1 MSDNARLRAAAS
13 LIIGLLLA
21 GCDDATLCREC
32 EKPPPAPDAPD
43 SLQVA
48 VNWEGLAK
56 ALKDAGVGSTTVGTE
71 TVNMTVNPGQPPRRS
86 NTVTVEGW
94 NELVE
99 ALKSTQTAPQNTG
112 SSKITHPIH
121 ISTFA
126 FRFAPPWFNADQR
139 SLFTSYVVFPVEAKF
154 EEWIASDPE
163 EECGQ
168 GAAPSVCPDA
178 AFYDKAMT
186 PFLKG
191 LAQCATT
198 KKVELHLLGFA
209 SSTPL
214 REPLEDESIGK
225 LNGRYDAF
233 IADITAGRK
242 SCRGENEPEAPAP
255 ESAASER
262 KKRSDRFNLLIANQ
276 RATNAAEMLK
286 GLVPEKPED
295 AIAIE
300 AIPWCSHAA
309 MVDEREFED
318 GGDPAKG
325 LMNRRVEVRVAT
337 LPGCLN
343 VEPDK
348 RMPTTPKHDAENA
361 EAT

>member
-13 LIIGLLLA
+13 LIVGLLLA
-21 GCDDATLCREC
+21 GCDGATLCREC

-43 SLQVA
+43 TIKVD
-48 VNWEGLAK
+48 VDWKKLAA
-56 ALKDAGVGSTTVGTE
+56 ALKEAGVGSTTVTTE
-71 TVNMTVNPGQPPRRS
+71 TVNMTVNPGQPPSRS
-86 NTVTVEGW
+86 NTVKVEGW
-94 NELVE
+94 NQLVE
-99 ALKSTQTAPQNTG
+99 ALEATPTVSQNTG
-112 SSKITHPIH
+112 GSKTTHHIH
-121 ISTFA
+121 LSTFA

-163 EECGQ
+163 EKCGQ

-178 AFYDKAMT
+178 AFYEEAMT

-191 LAQCATT
+191 LSQCATT

-209 SSTPL
+209 SSTEL
-214 REPLEDESIGK
+214 REPLEEESVGE
-225 LNGRYDAF
+225 LNERYDAF

-242 SCRGENEPEAPAP
+242 SCRGENKPEAPAP
-255 ESAASER
+255 ESAASEN
-262 KKRSDRFNLLIANQ
+262 KKRSNRFNLLIANQ
-276 RATNAAEMLK
+276 RAANAAEMLE
-286 GLVPEKPED
+286 GLVPDKPEN

-300 AIPWCSHAA
+300 AIPWCSHAD
-309 MVDEREFED
+309 MVKERRFED
-318 GGDPAKG
+318 DGDPAKG

-348 RMPTTPKHDAENA
+348 RMPTTPKHAKAA